1 MQKKPYAFTYSIW
14 WNLLLMVVGAS
25 LWAWAFK
32 AIVIPHQ
39 FFSGGVAGLSL
50 LVSYWLGIFPVSVWL
65 LIINAP
71 IFVMAWLLVSRRFFL
86 YSLFGMLCLSLL
98 IEIMPWTV
106 AVENK
111 GLAVLAA
118 GSIMGAG
125 TGIALRSLGSLGG
138 TDILAIILSQRY
150 NVRPG
155 QTNFAFNFMVFC
167 LGLALFS
174 LDEVLY
180 SLAMVFVAAWVME
193 YFLGMFN
200 QRRLVLIISDKPE
213 EIARRILNEMRRG
226 CTFLHGRGAYTGKER
241 EVVMTVVN
249 NVQVKRLEELVF
261 TTDPNA
267 FTIVESTLNVL
278 GQGFSERKKY

>member
-1 MQKKPYAFTYSIW
+1 MQKKPYAFTYSVW

-50 LVSYWLGIFPVSVWL
+50 LVSYGLGLFPVSIWL

-71 IFVMAWLLVSRRFFL
+71 IFVMAWLMVSRRFFL

-155 QTNFAFNFMVFC
+155 QTNFIFNFLVFG

-180 SLAMVFVAAWVME
+180 SLAMVFVSAWVME